1 MPLSD
6 KATVPGRTRSA
17 GRRAPRGQAPSRVRL
32 QMPVT
37 GMEAEFNVV
46 LDGVEIDPRAYW
58 GRPDA
63 FIDRPML
70 SREKSSYQ
78 IPTGG
83 AVYFDRGVIEV
94 VTPVIELAPGCS
106 ARVVRNLWEQI
117 AFVRDALTRWEK
129 RAGHD
134 VRLKAYSTHYNVSF
148 ELPRSEQGKDRNV
161 EALALLLAYI
171 LPMPMAPVATNRRST
186 GLGVRPRG
194 NRIEITA
201 DFTPDP
207 SLMVASASLVVGIV
221 REVISWPSYSLSLLD
236 RLPIPTVAGVV
247 PGKHTTR
254 QGWLTKDYH
263 YPLSP
268 FTADLDD
275 PVWNVRDGRTLSLRA
290 MGREAAW
297 YFRHAIRRYSDPFSF
312 RLLFAVL
319 SGRAPSLLELE
330 DRPGAYEDVGR
341 LCRWGAVLPALT
353 ARAAGRSTAGLA
365 WSEGSFAAFRADRER
380 ERAAYRAELGLP
392 APPSGAPARA
402 VTTPRRP
409 RPVSPTW
416 TPRRALRTVA
426 SAVRARRSV
435 KAAAAGPSLPGGLPS
450 VAENAPPPPG
460 APTLSLRAVRSSPPP
475 PLRAVSPRDRRL
487 PDGEGYAARRKTR
500 VSGERR
506 KGERRAQPAPIPF
519 PDRRL
524 SRSAYERVFLKL
536 VSGGRLRI
544 GRDTYT
550 PVGMKGWYQ
559 AIFRRDSD
567 GRERLLTIDQLL
579 RRMDGWER

>member
-1 MPLSD
+1 
-6 KATVPGRTRSA
+6 
-17 GRRAPRGQAPSRVRL
+17 
-32 QMPVT
+32 MPVT

-58 GRPDA
+58 GRPAA
-63 FIDRPML
+63 FIDQPL
-70 SREKSSYQ
+70 LTREKSSYQ

-94 VTPVIELAPGCS
+94 VTPVIELARGCS

-129 RAGHD
+129 RTGHD

-171 LPMPMAPVATNRRST
+171 LPIPMAPVATNRRST

-207 SLMVASASLVVGIV
+207 SLMVAAAALVVGIV
-221 REVISWPSYSLSLLD
+221 REVMSWPSYAISLLD

-268 FTADLDD
+268 FTADLDE
-275 PVWNVRDGRTLSLRA
+275 PLWKTRDGRTLSLRA
-290 MGREAAW
+290 LGREVAW
-297 YFRHAIRRYSDPFSF
+297 HFRGAIRRYSDPFSF

-353 ARAAGRSTAGLA
+353 ARAAGRKTAVLA
-365 WSEGSFAAFRADRER
+365 WSAGTFAAFRAGRDR
-380 ERAAYRAELGLP
+380 ERAAYHAQLGLP
-392 APPSGAPARA
+392 APAPAP
-402 VTTPRRP
+402 VTRTPLSSP
-409 RPVSPTW
+409 RSAPATW
-416 TPRRALRTVA
+416 TPRRA
-426 SAVRARRSV
+426 VRAVAPAERPRR
-435 KAAAAGPSLPGGLPS
+435 AAKPAPAGPSLPGGAPSS

-460 APTLSLRAVRSSPPP
+460 TPTLSLRAVRSSPPP

-487 PDGEGYAARRKTR
+487 PEGEGYAARRRTKAAA
-500 VSGERR
+500 ERR
-506 KGERRAQPAPIPF
+506 KAERRAQAVPTPF

-524 SRSAYERVFLKL
+524 TRSAYERVFLKL

-544 GRDTYT
+544 GRQTYT

-579 RRMDGWER
+579 HRMDAWER

>member
-1 MPLSD
+1 
-6 KATVPGRTRSA
+6 
-17 GRRAPRGQAPSRVRL
+17 
-32 QMPVT
+32 MPVT

-58 GRPDA
+58 GRPAA
-63 FIDRPML
+63 FIDGPLL

-94 VTPVIELAPGCS
+94 VTPVIELAPGCT

-117 AFVRDALTRWEK
+117 AFVRDELTKWEK
-129 RAGHD
+129 RSGHH

-148 ELPRSEQGKDRNV
+148 ELPRSQQWKERDV

-171 LPMPMAPVATNRRST
+171 LPVPMAPVATNRRST

-194 NRIEITA
+194 NRIEVTA

-207 SLMVASASLVVGIV
+207 ALMVAAASLVVGIV
-221 REVISWPSYSLSLLD
+221 REVMSWPSYSVSLLD

-254 QGWLTKDYH
+254 QGWLTKDFH
-263 YPLSP
+263 YPRSP
-268 FTADLDD
+268 FTTDLDE
-275 PVWNVRDGRTLSLRA
+275 PAWRTRDGRVMSLRA
-290 MGREAAW
+290 MGREVAW
-297 YFRHAIRRYSDPFSF
+297 HFRRSIRRYSDPFSF

-341 LCRWGAVLPALT
+341 LCRWGRVLPALT
-353 ARAAGRSTAGLA
+353 ARATGRPGAGLV
-365 WSEGSFAAFRADRER
+365 WSAGPFAAFRAERER
-380 ERAAYRAELGLP
+380 ERAAYRAQLGLAVP
-392 APPSGAPARA
+392 APATPPAAPVPAR
-402 VTTPRRP
+402 RR
-409 RPVSPTW
+409 VEAATW
-416 TPRRALRTVA
+416 TPRRALL
-426 SAVRARRSV
+426 S
-435 KAAAAGPSLPGGLPS
+435 AAAALRPRRAKRAPAVGVALAAAARPVAGG
-450 VAENAPPPPG
+450 APPG
-460 APTLSLRAVRSSPPP
+460 TPTLSLGELRTSPPP
-475 PLRAVSPRDRRL
+475 PLRAVAPRDRRL
-487 PDGEGYAARRKTR
+487 LAGEGYAARRRTKAAA
-500 VSGERR
+500 ERR
-506 KGERRAQPAPIPF
+506 KSERRAQAAPIPF

-524 SRSAYERVFLKL
+524 TRSAYERVFLKL

-544 GRDTYT
+544 GRETYT

-579 RRMDGWER
+579 QRLDAWER